1 MSVKHIAAK
10 ALHGLRIGLASVA
23 LFQFTI
29 GASLAGA
36 APKKASAGDANTAS
50 PIKHVIVIVGENRS
64 FDHLFATYEPK
75 PGETVNNLLSEGIVT
90 DTGAPGMNFGLANQF
105 SAVSSGSTFEVSPMT
120 SKALYSVLPAPLN

>member
-36 APKKASAGDANTAS
+36 APKKAGAGDANTAS

-64 FDHLFATYEPK
+64 FDHIFATYTPK
-75 PGETVNNLLSEGIVT
+75 PGETCKQP
-90 DTGAPGMNFGLANQF
+90 AFGRNCHGQGRAWHEFRASQ
-105 SAVSSGSTFEVSPMT
+105 
-120 SKALYSVLPAPLN
+120 SVFGH